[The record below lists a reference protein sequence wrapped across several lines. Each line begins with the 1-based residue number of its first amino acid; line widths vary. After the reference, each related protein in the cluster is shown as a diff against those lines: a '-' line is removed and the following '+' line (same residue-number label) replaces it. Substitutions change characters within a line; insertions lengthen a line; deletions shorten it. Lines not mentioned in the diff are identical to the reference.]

1 MAELKHMHQ
10 RITNLSRFMRGEY
23 MDQHMQPES
32 EISPHCMKCA
42 LTSLNDPAFKEKCE
56 HDKSTEGDLNE
67 PGALW
72 ANICKE
78 RLEMGP
84 NSKTKKDWWN
94 DQCEVSVCAG
104 IRACVRAICSN
115 NRVWAD

>member
-1 MAELKHMHQ
+1 MEIAFTNHSSTSTSTSTTNEGEAAVAELKRMHQ

-32 EISPHCMKCA
+32 KISPHCMKCA
-42 LTSLNDPAFKEKCE
+42 LTSLNGPEFKEKCE
-56 HDKSTEGDLNE
+56 HDKSTERVLNE

-72 ANICKE
+72 ADRSKE

-84 NSKTKKDWWN
+84 NSKTKKEW
-94 DQCEVSVCAG
+94 
-104 IRACVRAICSN
+104 
-115 NRVWAD
+115 